1 MVVLQQ
7 LKEYE
12 AVKDIQVAGSSKEGD
27 QKSKGGERREKAS
40 SISRIADEI
49 TEKHKSE
56 ASTSGNMGL
65 VKYEG
70 GNKNALA
77 VVSDKNRKRA
87 PTSAGMEGCC
97 CCFFFLLF
105 FFFLTLVDCF
115 TSRDN

>member
-1 MVVLQQ
+1 M
-7 LKEYE
+7 
-12 AVKDIQVAGSSKEGD
+12 KDIQVPGPSKEGD
-27 QKSKGGERREKAS
+27 QRSKGGERREKMS

-77 VVSDKNRKRA
+77 VVSDKHRKRTT
-87 PTSAGMEGCC
+87 TSAGIEA
-97 CCFFFLLF
+97 LL
-105 FFFLTLVDCF
+105 L
-115 TSRDN
+115 

>member
-1 MVVLQQ
+1 MVLKQ

-49 TEKHKSE
+49 TEKHKSD

-87 PTSAGMEGCC
+87 PTSAGMEIVLLG
-97 CCFFFLLF
+97 LF
-105 FFFLTLVDCF
+105 FFFW
-115 TSRDN
+115 